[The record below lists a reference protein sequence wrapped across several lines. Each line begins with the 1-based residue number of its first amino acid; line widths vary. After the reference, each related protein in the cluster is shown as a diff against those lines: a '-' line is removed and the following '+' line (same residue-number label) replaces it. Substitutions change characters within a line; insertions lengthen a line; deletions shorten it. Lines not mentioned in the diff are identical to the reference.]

1 MANYYETLKVSQK
14 ASSNE
19 IKSAYRRLAR
29 KLHPDK
35 NNGSEET
42 ARAFAAI
49 AEAYDVL
56 RNPDERARYD
66 KKLLQARYD
75 NSTNGDSVFASSNF
89 HATRWRQMIYE
100 HRYNE
105 IINRMID
112 EERRESMALQKIIF
126 PTVALFVSALV
137 VGIFKPQL
145 FANSAIIGKIIVVTL
160 FVAGVIHLVR
170 RIREAFDKYTYHL
183 DELHDSILDGNEHI
197 VKPYSRLAA
206 GAFLLV
212 GFSIC
217 LGAGILI
224 GSQIDFVSVS
234 MPSLFSARLGP
245 EFVFYP
251 PIFVLFVDLMHTFA
265 LRADV

>member
-14 ASSNE
+14 ASSAE

-42 ARAFAAI
+42 ALAFAKI

-56 RNPDERARYD
+56 RNPDERSRYD
-66 KKLLQARYD
+66 KRLLQAQFS
-75 NSTNGDSVFASSNF
+75 NSANGDSVFASSNS
-89 HATRWRQMIYE
+89 HAKRWRQMVYE

-105 IINRMID
+105 IINRMIA

-137 VGIFKPQL
+137 VGIFKPQV

-160 FVAGVIHLVR
+160 FVVGVIHLIG
-170 RIREAFDKYTYHL
+170 RIREAFEKYTYHL
-183 DELHDSILDGNEHI
+183 DDLHDSILDGNEP
-197 VKPYSRLAA
+197 VAKPYSRLAA
-206 GAFLLV
+206 VTFLLV
-212 GFSIC
+212 GFSVC

-224 GSQIDFVSVS
+224 GSQIEFVSVS
-234 MPSLFSARLGP
+234 MPSMFSSRLGP
-245 EFVFYP
+245 EFVLYP
-251 PIFVLFVDLMHTFA
+251 PIFVLLVDAVHTFA
-265 LRADV
+265 LRVD